1 MIKNDMPNTFLLS
14 ILTHQKRKSNRVN
27 EAFEHFYDKTKRKI
41 KLRSDNNEIES
52 IMKIP
57 PYQYGLS
64 LYDATEI
71 AKLIVSKLKKEGFW
85 CKLIHSDIVY
95 SNWSKEALET
105 IEKKK
110 KKRKKKKKKKK
121 AKKED
126 EITNMLKNKW
136 KL

>member
-1 MIKNDMPNTFLLS
+1 MIKNDMSNTFLLS
-14 ILTHQKRKSNRVN
+14 ILTHQKRKNSRVN
-27 EAFEHFYDKTKRKI
+27 EAFEYFYDKTKRKI
-41 KLRSDNNEIES
+41 KLRSDNNEIEN

-64 LYDATEI
+64 LYNANVI
-71 AKLIVSKLKKEGFW
+71 AKLIVEKLKKDGFW
-85 CKLIHSDIVY
+85 AKLIDSDIVY
-95 SNWSKEALET
+95 SNWSKEALES
-105 IEKKK
+105 IEKKN

-136 KL
+136 NL

>member
-1 MIKNDMPNTFLLS
+1 
-14 ILTHQKRKSNRVN
+14 
-27 EAFEHFYDKTKRKI
+27 
-41 KLRSDNNEIES
+41 
-52 IMKIP
+52 MKIP

-64 LYDATEI
+64 LYDATVI
-71 AKLIVSKLKKEGFW
+71 AKLIIDKLKKEGFW
-85 CKLIHSDIVY
+85 AKLIDSDIVY
-95 SNWSKEALET
+95 SNWSKEALEM

>member
-1 MIKNDMPNTFLLS
+1 MSNTFLLS
-14 ILTHQKRKSNRVN
+14 ILTHQKRKSSRVN

-41 KLRSDNNEIES
+41 KLRSNNNEIES

-57 PYQYGLS
+57 PYHYGLS

-85 CKLIHSDIVY
+85 AKLIDSDIVY
-95 SNWSKEALET
+95 SNWSKDALEM
-105 IEKKK
+105 IEKKN
-110 KKRKKKKKKKK
+110 KKRKKKKKKNKS
-121 AKKED
+121 KKED